1 MHNRILYCFREIYQM
16 QRYRIDEWDIYI
28 LRILGRNCG
37 APFRNIGLDFGITI
51 DIVKNRIEILI
62 YGYYI
67 KGLFT

>member
-1 MHNRILYCFREIYQM
+1 M